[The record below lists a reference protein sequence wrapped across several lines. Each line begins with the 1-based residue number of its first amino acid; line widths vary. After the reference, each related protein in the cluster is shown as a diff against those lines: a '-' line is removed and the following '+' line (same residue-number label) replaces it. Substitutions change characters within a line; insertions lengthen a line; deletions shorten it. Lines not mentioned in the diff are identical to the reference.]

1 MTDHRQSDEHEGKAP
16 RHASAL
22 AALQALAGMAMT
34 TVLIPT
40 IIGRSAGLADHEIR
54 WILFA
59 TLVSAAVIAMLQPL
73 RLGRLGSGLA
83 MLGGASPAFIGVA
96 GVALAS
102 GGPPL
107 LSMMTLCSLPAAF
120 VFVRYAHRMR
130 RVLQPVV
137 MGTIIML
144 VASSLANVVWRL
156 TQQPLEAGQDTW
168 ISPAIFAGTFLSILL
183 VSIFAGPRLRLWAP
197 LIGLGIGL
205 TLSSFTGTLAPAAL
219 GDAEWFGLPDM
230 HLAPPSVASLPMF
243 LALLPSFVILQVVVS
258 MESYSCGRLA
268 QSLYGTSPHEL
279 DNRTYQGAVL
289 ANGVGTLTAGLL
301 GAMPTTTYSSSVSV
315 IGLTGVTSPSVG
327 FWAAGMLAILALSP
341 TALTLI
347 ALIPPAV
354 ASGYLLFIVVVMF
367 GNGMRMATQNGLN
380 RREGLIVISGFWIG
394 LSLQAGI
401 FHDHFGG
408 AHLLV
413 QSAGTSIGGLLA
425 ILLVGILYVHPR
437 GQMRSTITL
446 SDGGYQDLHA
456 LALRFAASVQAQ
468 PELVARLL
476 LACEEALHLMATLDA
491 ERSSGPRSDK
501 YGLTFSSVGKSV
513 AVELIALP
521 TPSDLYGL
529 SSRAERTPSEIIPE
543 ERLELAGIRVLKSM
557 THSVSYSKYQDA
569 DILSFVV
576 KPRG

>member
-1 MTDHRQSDEHEGKAP
+1 MAGHHQSDEEGEKVP

-34 TVLIPT
+34 TVLIPA
-40 IIGRSAGLADHEIR
+40 IIGRSAGLDDREIR

-59 TLVSAAVIAMLQPL
+59 TLVSAAVIAVLQPL
-73 RLGRLGSGLA
+73 RIGRFGSGLA

-102 GGPPL
+102 GGPTL
-107 LSMMTLCSLPAAF
+107 LSMLTLCTLPAAF

-144 VASSLANVVWRL
+144 VASSLANVVWHL
-156 TQQPLEAGQDTW
+156 TQQPIEAGQDTW
-168 ISPAIFAGTFLSILL
+168 LSPAISAGTFLSILL
-183 VSIFAGPRLRLWAP
+183 VSVFAGERLRLWAP

-205 TLSSFTGTLAPAAL
+205 TLSSFAGTIIPVAL
-219 GDAEWFGLPDM
+219 GDADWFGIPEMD
-230 HLAPPSVASLPMF
+230 LAPPAVAPLPMF
-243 LALLPSFVILQVVVS
+243 LALLPSFIILQIVVS

-279 DNRTYQGAVL
+279 DNRSYQGAVL
-289 ANGVGTLTAGLL
+289 ANGVGTFTAGLL

-315 IGLTGVTSPSVG
+315 IGLTGVKSSSVG
-327 FWAAGMLAILALSP
+327 YWAAGMLAILALSP
-341 TALTLI
+341 ATLSLI
-347 ALIPPAV
+347 SLIPPAV

-394 LSLQAGI
+394 LSLQSGI
-401 FHDHFGG
+401 FHDHFGE

-425 ILLVGILYVHPR
+425 MLLVGILYVHPR
-437 GQMRSTITL
+437 GQMRSTIIL
-446 SDGGYQDLHA
+446 SDGGYQDLHS
-456 LALRFAASVQAQ
+456 LAMRFARSVQAQ
-468 PELVARLL
+468 PEHVARLL
-476 LACEEALHLMATLDA
+476 LASEEALHLMATFDA
-491 ERSSGPRSDK
+491 ERSSGTRSDK
-501 YGLTFSSVGKSV
+501 YGLTFWSVGEAV

-529 SSRAERTPSEIIPE
+529 SSRADRTPSEIMPA

-557 THSVSYSKYQDA
+557 TDSVSYSKYQDA
-569 DILSFVV
+569 DILSFLV